1 MELGQ
6 TGTRTVPSLRVCALV
21 ERSRQRASGN
31 CRWSSPNFLPE
42 RKSRNEGKRR
52 TLISQVRRGAPQ
64 SPPTSPSREP
74 RAYLAGL
81 FFRNFRATSSAFISA
96 REPRRLRNSLFLL
109 LSFIQLYEKRQHFV
123 RQIL

>member
-6 TGTRTVPSLRVCALV
+6 TGTRTVPSLRVCVLRNDGTTLC

-52 TLISQVRRGAPQ
+52 TLISLVRRGAPQ
-64 SPPTSPSREP
+64 SPPTSPSESPARIL
-74 RAYLAGL
+74 RG
-81 FFRNFRATSSAFISA
+81 FSFIRNF
-96 REPRRLRNSLFLL
+96 PL
-109 LSFIQLYEKRQHFV
+109 
-123 RQIL
+123 